1 MPKLCCKICGVMHDH
16 TTPCVT
22 NDPRN
27 KPRRLRQLSKLRGL
41 PDDCPG
47 CLGYGTI
54 ERKPVG
60 RARAGKHHKFR
71 MTCTKCGAEFI
82 EERAA

>member
-1 MPKLCCKICGVMHDH
+1 MPRLSCKICGVLHSDS
-16 TTPCVT
+16 PCT
-22 NDPRN
+22 LNDPSG
-27 KPRRLRQLSKLRGL
+27 KPRKMRALSKLRGL

-60 RARAGKHHKFR
+60 RARDGRHHKFIMSCR
-71 MTCTKCGAEFI
+71 ACGQTYY
-82 EERAA
+82 EEAA